1 MGFNPLPYLR
11 LCRPANLPTAAA
23 DIIAGM
29 ALAGSFS
36 RDPGSLQTVF
46 ENISVPLSLIGASV
60 LLYAG
65 GVVLND
71 VFDFKI
77 DKVERPERPIPSGQV
92 TQKHAGIF
100 GFILLILGVIGAFT
114 VNKHSGIV
122 ATLLATSIVAYDTV
136 SKKNSFFGPLNMGV
150 CRGLN
155 LVLGISVLGGFL
167 NWHYAA
173 IPIIFIAAVTLV
185 SRGEV
190 HGSNKKNILLAA
202 FLYLIVIFCVIYF
215 NQAENNMKNYYWL
228 FLALFAIV
236 VFVPLFRAYKVN
248 TPSNIK
254 KAVIAGV
261 LSLVVLDA
269 AITAGHSNWAMALL
283 LILLLPLSI
292 FLSKMFSVT

>member
-29 ALAGSFS
+29 SLAGVFS
-36 RDPGSLQTVF
+36 KDSGSVQTIF
-46 ENISVPLSLIGASV
+46 DDFSSPLLLIFASV
-60 LLYAG
+60 FLYAG

-77 DKVERPERPIPSGQV
+77 DSVERPERPIPSGQV
-92 TQKHAGIF
+92 GQRQAGIF
-100 GFILLILGVIGAFT
+100 GFGLLLIGILMAFLVNEKSGFVAIG
-114 VNKHSGIV
+114 
-122 ATLLATSIVAYDTV
+122 LAVSIVLYDAL
-136 SKKNSFFGPLNMGV
+136 SKKHNFFGPLNMGI

-155 LVLGISVLGGFL
+155 LLLGISVLGSFPHL
-167 NWHYAA
+167 YYLV
-173 IPIIFIAAVTLV
+173 IPIIFIGAVTLV

-190 HGSNKKNILLAA
+190 HGSNKKNILLAT

-215 NQAENNMKNYYWL
+215 NQLENNMANYYWL
-228 FLALFAIV
+228 FLGLFVIM
-236 VFVPLFRAYKVN
+236 VFVPLMKSYRVN

-261 LSLVVLDA
+261 LSLVLLDA
-269 AITAGHSNWAMALL
+269 AIAAAHSNCLIALL
-283 LILLLPLSI
+283 LVLLLPLSI
-292 FLSKMFSVT
+292 VLSRMFSVT